1 MGVARQRAFFVVPRD
16 LQGEWFDACSLP
28 AMQWGSESDRD
39 RMGLAPQRLGN
50 PRARRPFGWALLDTE
65 TVQIAL
71 CADSPVLC
79 CAEGRRLAQSF
90 AEACTRHATS
100 IAKLQG
106 QQIWKMWQVSG
117 FGSFWQGAVHEG
129 ACGLFDCP
137 CSTMAFRCFCREPL
151 HAHACAC
158 ASK

>member
-1 MGVARQRAFFVVPRD
+1 MTMGVFGVQMSRRWKVLVSIGRGD
-16 LQGEWFDACSLP
+16 KR
-28 AMQWGSESDRD
+28 QWGFSVLLCSCLKSNGICYTERITT
-39 RMGLAPQRLGN
+39 MGCLRIP
-50 PRARRPFGWALLDTE
+50 
-65 TVQIAL
+65 
-71 CADSPVLC
+71 
-79 CAEGRRLAQSF
+79 QSF

-106 QQIWKMWQVSG
+106 QQIWKMWQMSG